1 VIALLPRRANFVLQP
16 FTCFSLALTYML
28 IKKKI
33 VTGSEVMAAR
43 ICVRGEPMAD
53 CT

>member
-1 VIALLPRRANFVLQP
+1 VIALLPRRANFILQP

-28 IKKKI
+28 IKKI